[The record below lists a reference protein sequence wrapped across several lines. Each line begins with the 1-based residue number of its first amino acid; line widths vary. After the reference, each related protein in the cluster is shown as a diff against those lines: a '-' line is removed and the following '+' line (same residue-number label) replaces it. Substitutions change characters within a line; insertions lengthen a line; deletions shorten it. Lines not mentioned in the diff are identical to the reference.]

1 MALAFADANTIAKDA
16 GWQGR
21 LGYAMTIVAMNVYGE
36 PPTTSGHPVR
46 KAFAQLVF
54 AGAYNV
60 YSTGLMVLTDT
71 AVSGAANIAAGTPG
85 WGVTDAQI
93 QAAVN
98 NFWNE
103 MAGV

>member
-1 MALAFADANTIAKDA
+1 
-16 GWQGR
+16 
-21 LGYAMTIVAMNVYGE
+21 
-36 PPTTSGHPVR
+36 
-46 KAFAQLVF
+46 
-54 AGAYNV
+54 
-60 YSTGLMVLTDT
+60 VLTDT